1 MISQNIDSLRK
12 AFIELKLDGY
22 AIPKNDQYFSEF
34 ASEDRLKFISNFDGS
49 SGLALIFKKKI
60 CYLWMVDIHCRL

>member
-12 AFIELKLDGY
+12 TLIELKLDGY

-34 ASEDRLKFISNFDGS
+34 DFQLVQSQLELNCPQFG
-49 SGLALIFKKKI
+49 
-60 CYLWMVDIHCRL
+60 